1 MSTTDTWQKLAQ
13 PEKTAGEIAREIE
26 WVEITEGTEK
36 QIKFAKDLRYEWI
49 AQIIDHRNIAN
60 VRYAVVEQVQNG
72 LDLTSIA
79 NRTSRRLEYSY
90 LAQDA
95 VNRRAIHILNTSNA
109 KAIIDYFKDIKSQA
123 NENDRLHRFEAVIRR
138 PAEYQFDGKRWA
150 KVTK

>member
-13 PEKTAGEIAREIE
+13 PEKTAGEIAREID

-49 AQIIDHRNIAN
+49 ATVIDHGDIAH

-72 LDLTSIA
+72 IDLTSIA
-79 NRTSRRLEYSY
+79 NRTSRRLEYGR
-90 LAQDA
+90 LAKDA
-95 VNRRAIHILNTSNA
+95 VNRRAINILNTNNA

-123 NENDRLHRFEAVIRR
+123 AQNDLRNKYDMIIRR
-138 PAEYQFDGKRWA
+138 PAEFQHNGKQWMQA
-150 KVTK
+150 TK